1 MARYDADDVY
11 CIPGTAVLKNKAGIT
26 DQDQLDEYEGDFT
39 AIRLLEL
46 TQNPVE
52 GSFDLAHLCKIHQYL
67 FQDVYEWAGEV
78 RTVDIIRG
86 DSRFCNVRQIQFYSN
101 TVFSALAAEKY
112 LRNLEA
118 TVFAKR
124 LAHYLSEINAV
135 HPFREGNGRVQRLF
149 ISQLAEHAGYSL
161 DYSALEQAELYPCF
175 WPHDVS
181 GVMIEIVFSMLHE
194 AWLWCL
200 CKTRRACPNG
210 RKEGT
215 NTPCLLRRW
224 VRGRLP
230 MRQISTNGV

>member
-1 MARYDADDVY
+1 MSRYDADDVY

-78 RTVDIIRG
+78 RSVDIIRG
-86 DSRFCNVRQIQFYSN
+86 ESRFCNVRHIQSYSN
-101 TVFSALAAEKY
+101 TVFSAIAAEKY
-112 LRNLEA
+112 LVNLEPK
-118 TVFAKR
+118 VFANR
-124 LAHYLSEINAV
+124 LAHYLSEINAI

-161 DYSALEQAELYPCF
+161 DYSALDQAELYL
-175 WPHDVS
+175 
-181 GVMIEIVFSMLHE
+181 VMQESFLGNIQPLADLIF
-194 AWLWCL
+194 
-200 CKTRRACPNG
+200 K
-210 RKEGT
+210 
-215 NTPCLLRRW
+215 
-224 VRGRLP
+224 
-230 MRQISTNGV
+230 IID

>member
-26 DQDQLDEYEGDFT
+26 DQEQLDEYEGDFT

-86 DSRFCNVRQIQFYSN
+86 DSRFCNVRQIQSYST

-112 LRNLEA
+112 LLNLEA

-124 LAHYLSEINAV
+124 MAHYLSEINAV

-161 DYSALEQAELYPCF
+161 DYSALEQAELYP
-175 WPHDVS
+175 
-181 GVMIEIVFSMLHE
+181 VMQASFLGNEQPLADLIFKII
-194 AWLWCL
+194 A
-200 CKTRRACPNG
+200 
-210 RKEGT
+210 
-215 NTPCLLRRW
+215 
-224 VRGRLP
+224 
-230 MRQISTNGV
+230 

>member
-26 DQDQLDEYEGDFT
+26 DQEQLDEYEGDFT

-67 FQDVYEWAGEV
+67 LQDVYEWAGEV

-86 DSRFCNVRQIQFYSN
+86 DSRFCNVRQIQSYSN
-101 TVFSALAAEKY
+101 TVFSALATEKY

-118 TVFAKR
+118 NVFSKR

-149 ISQLAEHAGYSL
+149 ISQLAESVPRQRLRGLA
-161 DYSALEQAELYPCF
+161 
-175 WPHDVS
+175 
-181 GVMIEIVFSMLHE
+181 MLH
-194 AWLWCL
+194 LHP
-200 CKTRRACPNG
+200 KTCNKCQIKACFVCAYSQDFVWEHRHARHPD
-210 RKEGT
+210 
-215 NTPCLLRRW
+215 
-224 VRGRLP
+224 LP
-230 MRQISTNGV
+230 PYCFFIQRPGL